1 MTGLELLLACAPT
14 VHPTTVQQVIAV
26 ESQGKALALNVNGA
40 RLTRQP
46 RDATEAAALARRYM
60 QAGYSVDLGLMQ
72 INSTNLRP
80 LGYSVTDMFDPC
92 KNLQAGA
99 TVLTRFYQRARTHYP
114 SDEQAA
120 LRAALSAYNT
130 GSLTAG
136 FANGYVARYFRR
148 DVRLSHIPAPKEK
161 NGRAGRS
168 RPDPY
173 TADTLV
179 YVRNK
184 EAATMK
190 ETTHPVIS
198 SNEADSATPGVQVEH
213 SAEQA
218 ARNGAFHES
227 ALSEADAWES
237 NADLAAYAQDTA
249 IVMHGKR
256 VGSKD

>member
-14 VHPTTVQQVIAV
+14 VHPSTVQQVIAV
-26 ESQGKALALNVNGA
+26 ESAGRALALNVNGA
-40 RLTRQP
+40 RLARQP
-46 RDATEAAALARRYM
+46 RDATDAAVLARRYL

-72 INSTNLRP
+72 VNSANLRP
-80 LGYSVTDMFDPC
+80 LGYTVSDMFEPC

-99 TVLTRFYQRARTHYP
+99 AVLTRFYEKARSHYP
-114 SDEQAA
+114 RDEQAA

-148 DVRLSHIPAPKEK
+148 PVRLSHIQAPKQK
-161 NGRAGRS
+161 SGRAGR
-168 RPDPY
+168 RLPDPY
-173 TADTLV
+173 TADTRID
-179 YVRNK
+179 VRNQE
-184 EAATMK
+184 EAAMK

-213 SAEQA
+213 SAQQA
-218 ARNGAFHES
+218 ARNGAFHET

-237 NADLAAYAQDTA
+237 NVDLAVVADTA
-249 IVMHGKR
+249 IVMHGKPAGGR
-256 VGSKD
+256 H